1 MDGDIAK
8 LVNVYGHEE
17 PRAFLGVA
25 SSTLGTPRAADFA
38 TWKAITSPA
47 TSPISAVESSSKRSD
62 SDSASR
68 RSSVSTVLSTAPST
82 HQDHPSTG
90 NPPPWHSNRAEA
102 MTPVVYDYD
111 LPCEFAAHGC
121 LLRFHAERYEEWI
134 AHTISHFV
142 GFAPPPSTV
151 CIFCDDFYFNNPNDP
166 YSNWRERMVHVG
178 QHYQE
183 HHVLERSRPDY
194 LLTEYLHKCGL
205 IASDEYERIIS
216 FSERQPCQ
224 HLVEDGFQSP
234 EMKQREHKKSRTSER
249 IYDLRK
255 EERQMRNKDGQVRKN
270 DTYRSSNLLQ
280 PKIRQEGR
288 P

>member
-1 MDGDIAK
+1 MDRAMAK
-8 LVNVYGHEE
+8 LVDVCGHEG
-17 PRAFLGVA
+17 PGAFLGVA
-25 SSTLGTPRAADFA
+25 TATFA
-38 TWKAITSPA
+38 TPTAAQLASWKAVTSPT
-47 TSPISAVESSSKRSD
+47 TSPMSAVESSSKRSE

-82 HQDHPSTG
+82 HQDQPSTSI
-90 NPPPWHSNRAEA
+90 PPPWHSNRTEA
-102 MTPVVYDYD
+102 MTPIVYDYD

-134 AHTISHFV
+134 AHTVSHFV

-151 CIFCDDFYFNNPNDP
+151 CIFCDDFYFDNAHDP

-183 HHVLERSRPDY
+183 HKVLERSRPDY
-194 LLTEYLHKCGL
+194 LLTQYLHECGL
-205 IASDEYERIIS
+205 IAPDEYERNMS
-216 FSERQPCQ
+216 YSERQPCD
-224 HLVEDGFQSP
+224 HLVGDGFQSP
-234 EMKQREHKKSRTSER
+234 EMQQREHRNSRARER

-255 EERQMRNKDGQVRKN
+255 EERQMRRENGRGRKN
-270 DTYRSSNLLQ
+270 ETCRPSKLPQ